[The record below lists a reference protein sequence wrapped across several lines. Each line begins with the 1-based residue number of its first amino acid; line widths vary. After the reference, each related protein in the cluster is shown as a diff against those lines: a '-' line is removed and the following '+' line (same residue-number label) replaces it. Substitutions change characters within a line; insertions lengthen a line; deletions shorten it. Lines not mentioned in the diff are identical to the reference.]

1 MAEPPE
7 RTLLAV
13 EEKLTAKDTVTGRL
27 ERLDGGGSWRACYC
41 ELAGGRLRV
50 LAPGRDPRPP
60 DGADDSDSDADG
72 VFVEALE
79 ELAVDAGGRGR
90 RGATLNLTRCRVVGT
105 SPQHG
110 ATAFKLVVDR
120 ARAAS
125 PRATSRAVLR
135 RHVRLA
141 PRVPPVPGRRRRAHP
156 AAPRGV
162 APVQRAVRFH
172 RRVAVEPL
180 LPGRRPRRAQ
190 EVELAAA
197 RQRRRLRE
205 PAEPAA
211 SRGGVA
217 SAPVPLSSPLRPPLG
232 TPPPRR
238 PRRPATTA
246 APSAASRA
254 RGPSTARRRE
264 PARRQ
269 RRRRKCV
276 PPHLRAGYAPSPPPP
291 ADAFEETG
299 DAITGGFF
307 AEEGSPWRTRGP
319 RYGAAPSAKGIRR
332 HNEDACAD
340 GPAPPAGLE
349 GAAYFA
355 VYDGHSGFD
364 VAARCRDELHGL
376 FYEEFQKSE
385 DPAAALETS
394 FLALDAA
401 YCAEAARGDASPD
414 AGATALA
421 LVLECGGGSSPRAV
435 VANCGDCACV
445 LGRKGAPVPLSA
457 PHAPAPGSSEAARV
471 EAAGGW
477 VTAETDLCVG
487 RLHAMDLADDE
498 IFADAHERVRLNEIH
513 RVCGE
518 VAVTRAIGDVD
529 FKGWPCDGRES
540 PCFAYPEGHDG
551 SFAADLLVATPEVV
565 AEALRPGDSFLLLA
579 TDGLWDVVA
588 PAEAVAVAGRRFD
601 AGDHPKAVAAHLVD
615 RALRLGS
622 GDNVTVLLVQLEV
635 ARNAVRL
642 RVGAAAPPV
651 LEARRSTADR
661 SEILVLEQAP
671 AFGDGVGG
679 GIGLYANGLRVLRD
693 ASPALLAAVREAGYP
708 YVYRRWLRHD
718 GTEVAVAEE
727 KELCGDPE
735 LQSLGIRRWK
745 LQQALCDAARA
756 AGIVV
761 EFGSRV
767 EEVTEIPGGAVVR
780 TAEGARKAKV
790 IFGADGLKS
799 QARRAVAGADLPA
812 HFTGVTCLMGS
823 APVARPAGALAN
835 DLERDGW
842 DAALLEPLRGP
853 PDSVI
858 RVGIF
863 ARDPLT
869 TWVKGRVFL
878 VGDAAHPPV
887 PYIGQGAMQ
896 AMEDVG
902 QRRAESWSYNLRRE
916 WSIRL
921 QCLLHGTLP
930 IMKPGVAYD
939 YAADVRRHLDGDAA
953 APAPARAPLVVAG
966 VAFAAAAVVALRKA
980 RA

>member
-7 RTLLAV
+7 RLGHAESLPLNI
-13 EEKLTAKDTVTGRL
+13 E
-27 ERLDGGGSWRACYC
+27 
-41 ELAGGRLRV
+41 
-50 LAPGRDPRPP
+50 P
-60 DGADDSDSDADG
+60 DSDADD

-110 ATAFKLVVDR
+110 ATAFKLV
-120 ARAAS
+120 
-125 PRATSRAVLR
+125 
-135 RHVRLA
+135 
-141 PRVPPVPGRRRRAHP
+141 
-156 AAPRGV
+156 
-162 APVQRAVRFH
+162 
-172 RRVAVEPL
+172 
-180 LPGRRPRRAQ
+180 
-190 EVELAAA
+190 
-197 RQRRRLRE
+197 
-205 PAEPAA
+205 
-211 SRGGVA
+211 
-217 SAPVPLSSPLRPPLG
+217 
-232 TPPPRR
+232 
-238 PRRPATTA
+238 
-246 APSAASRA
+246 
-254 RGPSTARRRE
+254 
-264 PARRQ
+264 
-269 RRRRKCV
+269 
-276 PPHLRAGYAPSPPPP
+276 
-291 ADAFEETG
+291 
-299 DAITGGFF
+299 
-307 AEEGSPWRTRGP
+307 
-319 RYGAAPSAKGIRR
+319 GIRR

-540 PCFAYPEGHDG
+540 PARTGGHDG

-588 PAEAVAVAGRRFD
+588 PAALPPRAAASTRR
-601 AGDHPKAVAAHLVD
+601 PPPAVAAHLVD

-635 ARNAVRL
+635 A
-642 RVGAAAPPV
+642 P
-651 LEARRSTADR
+651 
-661 SEILVLEQAP
+661 
-671 AFGDGVGG
+671 
-679 GIGLYANGLRVLRD
+679 
-693 ASPALLAAVREAGYP
+693 
-708 YVYRRWLRHD
+708 
-718 GTEVAVAEE
+718 
-727 KELCGDPE
+727 
-735 LQSLGIRRWK
+735 
-745 LQQALCDAARA
+745 
-756 AGIVV
+756 
-761 EFGSRV
+761 
-767 EEVTEIPGGAVVR
+767 
-780 TAEGARKAKV
+780 
-790 IFGADGLKS
+790 
-799 QARRAVAGADLPA
+799 
-812 HFTGVTCLMGS
+812 
-823 APVARPAGALAN
+823 
-835 DLERDGW
+835 
-842 DAALLEPLRGP
+842 
-853 PDSVI
+853 
-858 RVGIF
+858 
-863 ARDPLT
+863 
-869 TWVKGRVFL
+869 
-878 VGDAAHPPV
+878 HP
-887 PYIGQGAMQ
+887 
-896 AMEDVG
+896 
-902 QRRAESWSYNLRRE
+902 
-916 WSIRL
+916 
-921 QCLLHGTLP
+921 
-930 IMKPGVAYD
+930 
-939 YAADVRRHLDGDAA
+939 
-953 APAPARAPLVVAG
+953 
-966 VAFAAAAVVALRKA
+966 
-980 RA
+980 

>member
-1 MAEPPE
+1 M
-7 RTLLAV
+7 
-13 EEKLTAKDTVTGRL
+13 
-27 ERLDGGGSWRACYC
+27 
-41 ELAGGRLRV
+41 
-50 LAPGRDPRPP
+50 LAPGRDPRRS
-60 DGADDSDSDADG
+60 DGADDSDSDADD

-120 ARAAS
+120 GPAADVAACHFRAPSYDDMCAWLLGFHRSLAVVVARI
-125 PRATSRAVLR
+125 
-135 RHVRLA
+135 
-141 PRVPPVPGRRRRAHP
+141 RRRRAASLPFSRSRSASTDESPSGSPCSQGDAHGVRKKSSSRRRGSGDACASP
-156 AAPRGV
+156 LSPPRSRAATSP
-162 APVQRAVRFH
+162 
-172 RRVAVEPL
+172 
-180 LPGRRPRRAQ
+180 
-190 EVELAAA
+190 A
-197 RQRRRLRE
+197 RQF
-205 PAEPAA
+205 
-211 SRGGVA
+211 
-217 SAPVPLSSPLRPPLG
+217 PLSSPLRPPLG
-232 TPPPRR
+232 TPPPPTPPPSGGDDGGALCRKSSAR
-238 PRRPATTA
+238 PFHGKTA
-246 APSAASRA
+246 A
-254 RGPSTARRRE
+254 E
-264 PARRQ
+264 PAPAPAAAA
-269 RRRRKCV
+269 KKYV

-307 AEEGSPWRTRGP
+307 AEEGSPWRT
-319 RYGAAPSAKGIRR
+319 APGLRFRSGSVCEKGIRR

-376 FYEEFQKSE
+376 FYGEFGKSK
-385 DPAAALETS
+385 DPASALETS

-421 LVLECGGGSSPRAV
+421 LVLECGGDSPPRAV

-565 AEALRPGDSFLLLA
+565 AEALRPGDAFLLLA

-635 ARNAVRL
+635 A
-642 RVGAAAPPV
+642 P
-651 LEARRSTADR
+651 
-661 SEILVLEQAP
+661 
-671 AFGDGVGG
+671 
-679 GIGLYANGLRVLRD
+679 
-693 ASPALLAAVREAGYP
+693 
-708 YVYRRWLRHD
+708 
-718 GTEVAVAEE
+718 
-727 KELCGDPE
+727 
-735 LQSLGIRRWK
+735 
-745 LQQALCDAARA
+745 
-756 AGIVV
+756 
-761 EFGSRV
+761 
-767 EEVTEIPGGAVVR
+767 
-780 TAEGARKAKV
+780 
-790 IFGADGLKS
+790 
-799 QARRAVAGADLPA
+799 
-812 HFTGVTCLMGS
+812 
-823 APVARPAGALAN
+823 
-835 DLERDGW
+835 
-842 DAALLEPLRGP
+842 
-853 PDSVI
+853 
-858 RVGIF
+858 
-863 ARDPLT
+863 
-869 TWVKGRVFL
+869 
-878 VGDAAHPPV
+878 
-887 PYIGQGAMQ
+887 
-896 AMEDVG
+896 
-902 QRRAESWSYNLRRE
+902 
-916 WSIRL
+916 
-921 QCLLHGTLP
+921 
-930 IMKPGVAYD
+930 
-939 YAADVRRHLDGDAA
+939 
-953 APAPARAPLVVAG
+953 
-966 VAFAAAAVVALRKA
+966 
-980 RA
+980 